1 MKYEAV
7 YLGFCEGKS
16 GGRDWRLIIRSG
28 HGRDPGWSPSRRKN
42 GQFPGSRFV
51 FDLLKVAER
60 TERTEWAEWADLK
73 MMTMQLTYVALA
85 GYIEVCKRQRA
96 QKEQRW
102 IMCNLIAVMRTK
114 KPRMPTP
121 NSSANDHEHQ
131 GAGKKSETS

>member
-7 YLGFCEGKS
+7 YLGFCGGKS
-16 GGRDWRLIIRSG
+16 GGQDWRLIIRSG
-28 HGRDPGWSPSRRKN
+28 HGRNPGWCPSRREN
-42 GQFPGSRFV
+42 GQFPGSQFV

-60 TERTEWAEWADLK
+60 TERAEWADLK

-114 KPRMPTP
+114 KTQ
-121 NSSANDHEHQ
+121 NANAEQ
-131 GAGKKSETS
+131 